1 MFSRIGRTTNGAE
14 LTRWGAAC
22 HGELREIGRNEEAM
36 TWLAWG
42 VIYSVAYLALGWLL
56 RGHSQA
62 LLWFRVSALLVP
74 PLAGVVVIARRRN
87 EWTGCHW
94 LFWATIALG
103 LTMSAIGLVGWT
115 VDEFLLG
122 VETSWLG
129 WYTVFALFGAAAP
142 LFGLLAQPHRG
153 SREAVTATVAVDI
166 AGIAVMT
173 GFLYSRFVIEP
184 DLTPVSAQHAPV
196 SLLLLSEFQQVVVVA
211 GMAVAAFVA
220 RDLSW
225 GPTYRRL
232 AIGLFVNAIILSIAN
247 LAIWQGLYRSGFVYD
262 LIWIMPYAFFP
273 WAASHAPTSA
283 EVAIETERHAL
294 TPSRP
299 WIVFTALALIPLFD
313 YGLRQALPLG
323 PLEAYRDLSTAITIF
338 SVLPLLMAR
347 LAVEHGEAQQAD
359 RKRRL
364 LAAATEQADELIS
377 IIRPDGGM
385 EHANDAFCR
394 AMGFK
399 PEEILAMVAADFLA
413 EQSRSQVDTII
424 EAVRADGVW
433 RGTLVRRRRD
443 ASTFLSSCTVTSL
456 ADDTGRI
463 TELVGVER
471 DITRETELRDQ
482 LIHAER
488 LAAAGQLVSGVAHEL
503 NNPLQSVVGFSEVLL
518 ETNPQAEVRGDLE
531 QIRSEAVRAA
541 KIVRNLLAFVRRSSL
556 ERAPASLNDVVRSA
570 IALRAY
576 EFGVA
581 SIELEVQYAD
591 DVPLVLMNREEIQQV
606 LLNLLLNAEHAI
618 RAHQESGHLS
628 VRTMARAGVVSVE
641 VHDSGPGVPP
651 AVAGRIFEP
660 FFSTKE
666 VGQGTGLGLSI
677 ALGIVEAHGGTLVLA
692 DSAPGACF
700 RLTLPS
706 VRVTQTAEV
715 QAAAPVRAT
724 TAITGQRALVAD
736 DEAPVRA
743 LLQRLLTRRGFVVDV
758 APDGQVAAQLLERRQ
773 YDVVLCDV
781 RMPHLSGLGL
791 YEKLRR
797 SRPDVLER
805 FVFISG
811 DILNAQLHRLSDS
824 SQVPFLSK
832 PFGAERL
839 DAVLH
844 EIVARRFRER
854 QVGAVR

>member
-1 MFSRIGRTTNGAE
+1 MG
-14 LTRWGAAC
+14 
-22 HGELREIGRNEEAM
+22 
-36 TWLAWG
+36 WLACG
-42 VIYSVAYLALGWLL
+42 VVYSIAYLAIGWVL
-56 RGHSQA
+56 RGQGQA
-62 LLWFRVSALLVP
+62 LLWFRVLALLIP
-74 PLAGVVVIARRRN
+74 PLTGVVVIARRRHV
-87 EWTGCHW
+87 WTGCHW

-122 VETSWLG
+122 RETSWLG
-129 WYTVFALFGAAAP
+129 WFTVFALFGAVAP

-153 SREAVTATVAVDI
+153 SREAVTATMAVDI

-173 GFLYSRFVIEP
+173 GFLYSRFVIGP
-184 DLTPVSAQHAPV
+184 DLTLVSTQRAPL
-196 SLLLLSEFQQVVVVA
+196 SLILLSEFQQLVVIV

-220 RDLSW
+220 RDVSW

-232 AIGLFVNAIILSIAN
+232 ATGLFVNGIMLSIAN

-262 LIWIMPYAFFP
+262 IIWIMPYAFYA

-283 EVAIETERHAL
+283 EVDSETERHAL

-299 WIVFTALALIPLFD
+299 WVIFTALGLIPLFD

-323 PLEAYRDLSTAITIF
+323 PLEPYRDLSTAITIF

-394 AMGFK
+394 AIGFK
-399 PEEILAMVAADFLA
+399 PPEVAQMVAADFLA
-413 EQSRSQVDTII
+413 EQSRSQVDTVVD
-424 EAVRADGVW
+424 AVRADGIW

-443 ASTFLSSCTVTSL
+443 GSTFLSSCTVTSL

-463 TELVGVER
+463 TQLVSVER

-503 NNPLQSVVGFSEVLL
+503 NNPLQTVVGFAELL
-518 ETNPQAEVRGDLE
+518 IEGERRPEVRGDLE
-531 QIRSEAVRAA
+531 QIHSEANRAA
-541 KIVRNLLAFVRRSSL
+541 KIVRNLLAFVRRSSQQ
-556 ERAPASLNDVVRSA
+556 RAPVSLNDLVQSA
-570 IALRAY
+570 VALRAY

-581 SIELEVQYAD
+581 NIELDVQYAD
-591 DVPLVLMNREEIQQV
+591 DVPPVLVNREEIQQV
-606 LLNLLLNAEHAI
+606 LLNLLLNAEHAMRTSQECGRLRI
-618 RAHQESGHLS
+618 RTLVGE
-628 VRTMARAGVVSVE
+628 AGVSVE
-641 VHDSGPGVPP
+641 VHDNGPGVPA

-666 VGQGTGLGLSI
+666 VGEGTGLGLSI
-677 ALGIVEAHGGTLVLA
+677 ALGIVEAHGGTLGLA
-692 DSAPGACF
+692 ETDQGACF
-700 RLTLPS
+700 CLTLP
-706 VRVTQTAEV
+706 TAEMK
-715 QAAAPVRAT
+715 QPTESRAASAAPARA
-724 TAITGQRALVAD
+724 AITGQRALVAD
-736 DEAPVRA
+736 DEGPVRA
-743 LLQRLLTRRGFVVDV
+743 LLQRLLTRRGFAVDL
-758 APDGQVAAQLLERRQ
+758 AADGRVAAQLLERSH

-781 RMPHLSGLGL
+781 QMPNLGGLAL
-791 YEKLRR
+791 YESIRR
-797 SRPDVLER
+797 QQPEVVDR

-811 DILNAQLHRLSDS
+811 DILNAHLHTLSDS
-824 SQVPFLSK
+824 ANIPLLSK
-832 PFGAERL
+832 PFSAATL
-839 DAVLH
+839 DAVLNQV
-844 EIVARRFRER
+844 IARRFGRR
-854 QVGAVR
+854 QAGAVQTQ

>member
-1 MFSRIGRTTNGAE
+1 
-14 LTRWGAAC
+14 
-22 HGELREIGRNEEAM
+22 M

-42 VIYSVAYLALGWLL
+42 VVYSIAYLAIGWLL
-56 RGHSQA
+56 RGQGQA
-62 LLWFRVSALLVP
+62 LLWFRVCALLVP
-74 PLAGVVVIARRRN
+74 PLTGVVVIARRRN
-87 EWTGCHW
+87 GWTGCHW

-122 VETSWLG
+122 RETSWLG

-142 LFGLLAQPHRG
+142 LLALLAQPHRG
-153 SREAVTATVAVDI
+153 SREAVTPTVAVDI

-173 GFLYSRFVIEP
+173 GFLYSRFVIGP
-184 DLTPVSAQHAPV
+184 DLTPVSAQHAPL
-196 SLLLLSEFQQVVVVA
+196 SLLLLSEFQQVIVVV

-220 RDLSW
+220 RDLAW

-232 AIGLFVNAIILSIAN
+232 AIGLFVNGVILSIAN

-262 LIWIMPYAFFP
+262 IIWIIPYAFFP
-273 WAASHAPTSA
+273 WAVSHAPTSA
-283 EVAIETERHAL
+283 EAAIETERHAL

-299 WIVFTALALIPLFD
+299 WVVFTALALIPLFD
-313 YGLRQALPLG
+313 YGLRQVLPLG
-323 PLEAYRDLSTAITIF
+323 PLEGYRDLSTAITIV

-347 LAVEHGEAQQAD
+347 LAVEHGEARQAD

-394 AMGFK
+394 AIGVK
-399 PEEILAMVAADFLA
+399 PEEIVGMMAADFLA
-413 EQSRSQVDTII
+413 TQSRSQVDTII
-424 EAVRADGVW
+424 EAVRGDRIW
-433 RGTLVRRRRD
+433 RGTLVRQRRD

-471 DITRETELRDQ
+471 DITKETELRDQ

-503 NNPLQSVVGFSEVLL
+503 NNPLQSVVGFAEVLL
-518 ETNPQAEVRGDLE
+518 ETNPRPEVRGDLE
-531 QIRSEAVRAA
+531 QIRSEAIRAA

-556 ERAPASLNDVVRSA
+556 ERAHASLNDLVRSA

-581 SIELEVQYAD
+581 NIELDVQYAE
-591 DVPLVLMNREEIQQV
+591 DVPLVLVNREEIQQV

-618 RAHQESGHLS
+618 RANQESGHLR
-628 VRTMARAGVVSVE
+628 VTTMARAGVVSVE

-692 DSAPGACF
+692 DTAPGACF

-706 VRVTQTAEV
+706 VAVQQTAEV

-724 TAITGQRALVAD
+724 TAITGQHALVVD
-736 DEAPVRA
+736 DEAPVRT

-758 APDGQVAAQLLERRQ
+758 APDGQIAAELLERGQ

-781 RMPHLSGLGL
+781 RMPHVSGLAL

-805 FVFISG
+805 FVFVSG
-811 DILNAQLHRLSDS
+811 DILNAQLHTLSDS
-824 SQVPFLSK
+824 SQIPLLSK

-839 DAVLH
+839 DVVLN
-844 EIVARRFRER
+844 EIMARRFGRR